1 MYMKIKTFLL
11 LIGIV
16 LSPIVVVAQN
26 NIIIQQ
32 STNNSSTQYQ
42 KADHSFY
49 IQGISSVENIGG
61 VDVEIKRNPDPYS
74 NPYMKTVYFT
84 NYRDFPV
91 TVLFQF
97 TKWHPDSS
105 NYPEYLEGSI
115 TLKANETKQW
125 GGRIN
130 YPHNFKLIVRR
141 L

>member
-1 MYMKIKTFLL
+1 MLL
-11 LIGIV
+11 VGVV
-16 LSPIVVVAQN
+16 LFSITSKAQN

-32 STNNSSTQYQ
+32 SNGGYQTQYQ
-42 KADHSFY
+42 SQDHSFY
-49 IQGISSVENIGG
+49 IQGISSAENIGG
-61 VDVEIKRNPDPYS
+61 VDVETVGSGDPYG
-74 NPYMKTVYFT
+74 NPYMKTIFFT

-105 NYPEYLEGSI
+105 RYPEYIEGSI

-125 GGRIN
+125 GGRVN

>member
-1 MYMKIKTFLL
+1 MKSLL
-11 LIGIV
+11 FIIGIM
-16 LSPIVVVAQN
+16 LCPIAANSQN

-32 STNNSSTQYQ
+32 TTNNEQTQHTSQ
-42 KADHSFY
+42 DNAFY
-49 IQGISSVENIGG
+49 IQGISSAENIGG
-61 VDVEIKRNPDPYS
+61 VDVEIVGNGDPYG
-74 NPYMKTVYFT
+74 NPYMKYIYFT

-97 TKWHPDSS
+97 TKWHPQSS
-105 NYPEYLEGSI
+105 YYPEYIEGSI

-125 GGRIN
+125 GGRTN